1 MKRYLK
7 AIGVVLGL
15 IILWQL
21 ALGIVCAGYAF
32 IYGIYQSSQT
42 GKIVSEAL
50 ATQHINDN
58 MYTIGLI
65 GEVLLLI
72 ALIPIIKEKLVKK
85 GDFKKINSNTV
96 TNMFILGI
104 GMYGIVALI
113 SIPLSIIFPSYLEVS
128 KSISNATGSY
138 IQLFSIVICA
148 PIFEEIF
155 FRGFI
160 FGYLKKN
167 FNFIGA
173 IIVQALVF
181 GIVHGNIV
189 QGIYAFILGI
199 VLAIVY
205 VHYESLFACII
216 VHIVTNFFGS
226 VVNGFLVSKINS
238 EVIIITIFV
247 IIAVVCIYI
256 PGTKMYKEHKSKV
269 NEKISIE

>member
-1 MKRYLK
+1 MKKYLK

-21 ALGIVCAGYAF
+21 AVGISSIGYAF
-32 IYGIYQSSQT
+32 IYGIYESAQT
-42 GKIVSEAL
+42 GKVVSEVFMQ
-50 ATQHINDN
+50 QHIKNN
-58 MYTIGLI
+58 MYTIVLI
-65 GEVLLLI
+65 GDVLFLI
-72 ALIPIIKEKLVKK
+72 VLIPAIKKKLVQR
-85 GDFKKINSNTV
+85 DCFKKISFSTIINL
-96 TNMFILGI
+96 FILGI
-104 GMYGIVALI
+104 GMDGIVALTGVI
-113 SIPLSIIFPSYLEVS
+113 LSTIFPSYLEVS
-128 KSISNATGSY
+128 KTISNATGSY
-138 IQLFSIVICA
+138 LQLFSIVICA

-167 FNFIGA
+167 FNIIGA

-189 QGIYAFILGI
+189 QGIYASILGI
-199 VLAIVY
+199 ALAIVY
-205 VHYESLFACII
+205 LHYESLFACII

-226 VVNGFLVSKINS
+226 VVNGFLVSKINN

-247 IIAVVCIYI
+247 IIATVCIYI
-256 PGTKMYKEHKSKV
+256 PGTKIYKEHKSKV